1 MDYKKPNTTKQTEG
15 HKIKQLRL
23 ISRMGKGKYKRLS
36 CSLGLEKKH
45 KDGIL
50 PRKNKGVYLQMFAVI
65 PSVKEKQHERK
76 TFYAYWPFSY
86 SACERKVGARNASS
100 VPLGMLCE
108 LC

>member
-1 MDYKKPNTTKQTEG
+1 
-15 HKIKQLRL
+15 
-23 ISRMGKGKYKRLS
+23 MGKGKYKRLS

-86 SACERKVGARNASS
+86 SACERKVGARNEERFLCAIRNAVWAMLISS
-100 VPLGMLCE
+100 ITIS
-108 LC
+108 

>member
-1 MDYKKPNTTKQTEG
+1 
-15 HKIKQLRL
+15 
-23 ISRMGKGKYKRLS
+23 MGKGKYKRLS

-65 PSVKEKQHERK
+65 PSMKEKQHERK
-76 TFYAYWPFSY
+76 TFCAYWPFSY

-100 VPLGMLCE
+100 VWQYLCAIRNAVWAMLISSITIS
-108 LC
+108 